1 MFSKKQVSLTSKLY
15 LQQLVMDMLFDGM
28 KRAQLYVVRLIEMR
42 REALYYLILRFVK
55 LFPPL
60 KFFFSIVV
68 QEIDNE

>member
-1 MFSKKQVSLTSKLY
+1 
-15 LQQLVMDMLFDGM
+15 MDMLFDGM